1 MVTGLEKVSFHSNP
15 KEGQCQRVLKL
26 LQNCAHFTCQQDNAQ
41 NPSSQASTVHK
52 LRISIYTSCI
62 QKRQRNQRSNC
73 QQAKDH
79 RESKEFQKNIYFSF
93 INYAKSFD
101 YVDNN
106 KLENSSRDGHLTC
119 FLRNLY
125 ARQEATLRTRHGTV
139 DWFQVGE
146 GVCQGSILSPC
157 LFNLYAEYIML
168 NAGLD
173 ESKCH
178 HRLDGREF
186 EQTAGDSEGQG
197 NMACCSPWGCKEL
210 DTAYQLNS
218 NNIYVCVCVLSCFS
232 CVQLRATLWILACQA
247 PLSMGFSRQEYWNG
261 LPCPPPVNLPDVGIK
276 PASLLFNLHW
286 QSGLYRQYH
295 LGVYIYMCMCVNV
308 YIYNY
313 AIHIYTYTPRCV
325 YVYIYKIMHTHNYKI
340 CKCVYVYVSGRT
352 L

>member
-1 MVTGLEKVSFHSNP
+1 MVIHLEQDILKCEVKWALGSITANKASGGDRIPAGLF
-15 KEGQCQRVLKL
+15 QVLKDDAVEVL
-26 LQNCAHFTCQQDNAQ
+26 HSICQKIWESWQWSQDWKRSVFIPIPKKDNAKECS
-41 NPSSQASTVHK
+41 NYCKIVLISHASKIMLKILQAR
-52 LRISIYTSCI
+52 LQQYINWGFPYI
-62 QKRQRNQRSNC
+62 QAVFRKGRGIRDQIANRQRIIEKAR
-73 QQAKDH
+73 K
-79 RESKEFQKNIYFSF
+79 FQKNIYFSF

-101 YVDNN
+101 CVDNN

-157 LFNLYAEYIML
+157 LFNLYAEYIVL

-186 EQTAGDSEGQG
+186 GQTAGDSEGQG

-210 DTAYQLNS
+210 DTAYQLNN
-218 NNIYVCVCVLSCFS
+218 NNIYVCVCVISCFS
-232 CVQLRATLWILACQA
+232 CVQLHATLWILACQA

-286 QSGLYRQYH
+286 QSGLYR
-295 LGVYIYMCMCVNV
+295 
-308 YIYNY
+308 
-313 AIHIYTYTPRCV
+313 
-325 YVYIYKIMHTHNYKI
+325 
-340 CKCVYVYVSGRT
+340 
-352 L
+352 